1 MSDTL
6 KPLLNEIDNI
16 ISNDKERTLV
26 KSTIIKFFN
35 HNEKDYVKIP
45 FKEFYDK
52 LTNKEIQA
60 LNSIIKNIQNEGD
73 VSLSVLI
80 AETGISR
87 PVYISLLNKIKEYNM
102 GEVLSRGVK
111 GTHIKFTNPN
121 LICGNFIKEKV
132 WQPL

>member
-35 HNEKDYVKIP
+35 HNEKDYVKVP
-45 FKEFYDK
+45 FKDFYEK
-52 LTNKEIQA
+52 CTNKEIQA
-60 LNSIIKNIQNEGD
+60 LNSIIKHIQNEGD
-73 VSLSVLI
+73 ISLSVLI

-87 PVYISLLNKIKEYNM
+87 PVYISLMNKIKEYNM
-102 GEVLSRGVK
+102 GEVTNRGVK
-111 GTHIKFTNPN
+111 GTHIKFTCPN
-121 LICGNFIKEKV
+121 LICGNYVEEKA
-132 WQPL
+132 

>member
-1 MSDTL
+1 MNETL
-6 KPLLNEIDNI
+6 KPLLIELDNI
-16 ISNDKERTLV
+16 ISNEKERVLV

-35 HNEKDYVKIP
+35 HNEKDYIQTP
-45 FKEFYDK
+45 FKDFYNK
-52 LTNKEIQA
+52 LTNKEIKA
-60 LNSIIKNIQNEGD
+60 INSIIKTIQNEGD

-102 GEVLSRGVK
+102 GDVVSRGVK

-121 LICGNFIKEKV
+121 LICGKYLEEKT
-132 WQPL
+132 

>member
-16 ISNDKERTLV
+16 ISNDKEKTLV

-35 HNEKDYVKIP
+35 HSEKDYIKTP
-45 FKEFYDK
+45 FKDFYNK
-52 LTNKEIQA
+52 ITNKEIKA
-60 LNSIIKNIQNEGD
+60 LNSIIKYIQNEGD

-80 AETGISR
+80 AETGVSR

-102 GEVLSRGVK
+102 GEVINRGVK
-111 GTHIKFTNPN
+111 GTHIKFTDPV
-121 LICGNFIKEKV
+121 LICGNYIEEK
-132 WQPL
+132 P